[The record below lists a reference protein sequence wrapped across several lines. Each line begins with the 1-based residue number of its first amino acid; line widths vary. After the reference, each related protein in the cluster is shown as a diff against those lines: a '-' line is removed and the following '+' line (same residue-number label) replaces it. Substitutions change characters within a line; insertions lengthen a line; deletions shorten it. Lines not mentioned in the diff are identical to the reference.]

1 MQKLFPNINFKVLI
15 LSQKNPSLS
24 SPIITKKRNLIKYST
39 SIQLLL
45 PQINHLQN
53 LRYSHI
59 NSELSTPIFIF
70 HIIFL
75 ITKLL

>member
-24 SPIITKKRNLIKYST
+24 SPIITKKRNLIKYLT

-45 PQINHLQN
+45 LQLN
-53 LRYSHI
+53 YL
-59 NSELSTPIFIF
+59 
-70 HIIFL
+70 
-75 ITKLL
+75 